1 MRGFTAHPAWAGAF
15 NLSASLA
22 TLTARWGVA
31 CHVAR
36 DLKHDRFAVW
46 RTGDDAELA
55 HGDTPEAAVEAALK
69 LQPEVKP

>member
-1 MRGFTAHPAWAGAF
+1 MRGRIAH
-15 NLSASLA
+15 LSASLA

-36 DLKHDRFAVW
+36 DLRADRFAVW

-55 HGDTPEAAVEAALK
+55 HGETPEAAVEAALK
-69 LQPEVKP
+69 LQPEVNR

>member
-1 MRGFTAHPAWAGAF
+1 MRGRIAH
-15 NLSASLA
+15 LSASLA

-36 DLKHDRFAVW
+36 DLKNDRFAVW

-55 HGDTPEAAVEAALK
+55 HGETPEAAVEAALK
-69 LQPEVKP
+69 LQPEVNR

>member
-1 MRGFTAHPAWAGAF
+1 MREVGQVRGRIAH
-15 NLSASLA
+15 LSAHLA

-36 DLKHDRFAVW
+36 DLKNDRWAVW

-55 HGDTPEAAVEAALK
+55 HGETPEAAVEAALK
-69 LQPEVKP
+69 LQPEVSR